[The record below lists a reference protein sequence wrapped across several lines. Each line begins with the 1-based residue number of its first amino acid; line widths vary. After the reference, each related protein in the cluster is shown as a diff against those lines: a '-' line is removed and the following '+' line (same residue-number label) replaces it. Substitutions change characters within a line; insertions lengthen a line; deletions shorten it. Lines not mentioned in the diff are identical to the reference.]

1 MTVADAAAQGVLHR
15 ANIRG
20 ILAMMAS
27 MFALTLNFAFV
38 KMAGGS
44 LPVGEV
50 LFLRGLIAATIIAA
64 ATFVIGAHRRF
75 GEVIH
80 RTVVW
85 RTVCECGAA
94 VLFVTALV
102 QTPIADATVILQVM
116 PLMITAG
123 AALWLGER
131 VHWRRWAAI
140 VSGLIGVAIVIRPGL
155 ATFQW
160 ASLLV
165 LGSVFLSSLRDLSTR
180 RMPPGIPTVLV
191 ALVASSTL
199 SLLGLSFAVFENWVV
214 PDAQAFLQVG
224 GSGLLLSA
232 GLFTV
237 VLAMRGGELSIIAPF
252 RYSAVLWAVVFGYL
266 FWGET
271 PDLPTV
277 AGALIVVGSGA
288 YVSYRERA
296 IRATVPAM
304 QTDAAAEVIPTDRE
318 DR

>member
-1 MTVADAAAQGVLHR
+1 
-15 ANIRG
+15 
-20 ILAMMAS
+20 
-27 MFALTLNFAFV
+27 
-38 KMAGGS
+38 
-44 LPVGEV
+44 
-50 LFLRGLIAATIIAA
+50 
-64 ATFVIGAHRRF
+64 
-75 GEVIH
+75 
-80 RTVVW
+80 
-85 RTVCECGAA
+85 
-94 VLFVTALV
+94 
-102 QTPIADATVILQVM
+102 
-116 PLMITAG
+116 
-123 AALWLGER
+123 
-131 VHWRRWAAI
+131 
-140 VSGLIGVAIVIRPGL
+140 
-155 ATFQW
+155 
-160 ASLLV
+160 
-165 LGSVFLSSLRDLSTR
+165 
-180 RMPPGIPTVLV
+180 MPPGIPTVLV